1 MSIEVKICG
10 INSAEAA
17 DATLGARAD
26 FAGLVFHLSA
36 PRQVNGEQAAS
47 LAARLR
53 GRTRIV
59 ALLCDPR
66 DEEVAAAVKAAR
78 PDFIQLHGKETPERV
93 AAIRAQFAVPVMK
106 VIAISESS
114 DLAVVSS
121 YEKVADRL
129 LFDAKPPSAA
139 AREGGHG
146 TAFDWQLLHG
156 RSFSRPWLLAGGLN
170 SQNVAR
176 AIQIA
181 GAPGVDVSSG
191 VETSPGVK
199 SAALIHDFVKNA
211 RSARYAKEAQA

>member
-17 DATLGARAD
+17 DATLVARAD
-26 FAGLVFHLSA
+26 FAGLVFHLSS